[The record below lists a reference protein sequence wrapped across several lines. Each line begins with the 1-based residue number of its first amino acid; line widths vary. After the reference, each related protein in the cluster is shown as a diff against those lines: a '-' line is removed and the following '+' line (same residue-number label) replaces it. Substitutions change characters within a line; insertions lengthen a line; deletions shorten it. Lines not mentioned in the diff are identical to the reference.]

1 MKKIIKKILY
11 SFIIVCAL
19 FLGVLSIKA
28 LADPS
33 KYEVGYTFYVD
44 EDGYGASESA
54 TDKELKVEITGTN
67 AVSIGQVDAYTN
79 LGESGTYTIPSSV
92 ALDDHVY
99 NVTGLISNAF
109 RNNDV
114 LVKVTLPAGITK
126 IEEYAFS
133 SCAKLKEIIIPVGTT
148 TIGNSAFSNCSN
160 LATINMPGNIGSIG
174 NNAFEGCYA
183 LKAIDLPDSLSDI
196 GESAFESTG
205 LCSITIP
212 RNVQKVKKKT
222 FFTCNSLKN
231 IVISEG
237 VSIIEPY
244 AFGSCTTIEKI
255 IIEGP
260 VTSIGNH
267 AFDFTYNT
275 LNTITI
281 PTSVINWGEDI
292 FGSSPIYNLKNVVIY
307 SLEGT
312 VDLGQVNAILGKLKI
327 EGSGDIIKVIPSYTV
342 GSSIEHGSLSV
353 AATTSDAGI
362 NCQLTVTPDTGY
374 VIKNVSVNDTVD
386 NITITPDS
394 GSYSYFI
401 NPVSF
406 SISDESIK
414 TYTFS
419 ASFEPDPTKHSVS
432 ISPVTHGTATASP
445 TSAAFG
451 EEYTLK
457 ATPDDGYTF
466 KRWLV
471 IIEGE
476 PLSIPTNPMTF
487 TMGTSDVEIEAE
499 FEAIQ
504 HEVSFEKIGKG
515 EVSATPSNPGTDVV
529 VTLKA
534 TPEAGYTFEKWE
546 VVSGEVSLSST
557 TINPATF
564 IMGTSDVKI
573 KATFKA
579 IDYSVSVD
587 TIENG
592 TVEVDKT
599 TANIGDEVKLEAKPN
614 SGYKFVSWEAVPTVS
629 GQGSLSSTTDNPAT
643 YTMGASDVT
652 ISTTF
657 AKIPY
662 SVTLVQPENG
672 TISTDKASTTIG
684 EIVTLTATPATGYR
698 LKGWKVKDDTVTL
711 TPDTDTPTKATF
723 TMVAS
728 SVEITAE
735 FEKIPYTVTLVTPEN
750 GSIYTDKT
758 DNKATM
764 DEVVTLTATPVIGY
778 RLKEWKVTE
787 GGVTLSSY
795 TEASSTFTMVAADV
809 KIEAEFEKV
818 PYSITYVTP
827 ENGSISIDKTTATKG
842 ETVELTATPNSEYRF
857 GEWKV
862 VSGGVTLS
870 NEKDSTT
877 TFTMGTSNVEVKA
890 IFEAIPKYTVSFD
903 PMTNGSALAEPET
916 AKEGDTVSIT
926 ATPAEGY
933 KFDGWLVEAGGVE
946 LVDNTL
952 TSTTFTMKTSDVT
965 ISASFSLIPPDYYG
979 IYFETLENGT
989 AVAVPETATKGDSV
1003 KITATP
1009 AEGYKF
1015 VKWEVKEGG
1024 VSLSNSTAAE
1034 TTFTMGTANVRLNA
1048 IFEAIPYS
1056 VSFDTMTNGNAET
1069 DKTSATIGETV
1080 TITAKPANGYK
1091 FVKWEVVD
1099 GNVSLSNVT
1108 AKETTFKMRAEAV
1121 KVKAIFDAIPYS
1133 VSVDSVA
1140 NGTAKADITTA
1151 NKGETVTIT
1160 ATPADGYKFVKWD
1173 VEDGGVTLSNA
1184 EAAETTFTMG
1194 TENVKVKPVFEAIL
1208 YTVSFDGL
1216 ANGTATT
1223 DKASATKGETVK
1235 ITATPKTGYQFDGW
1249 TVKEGGVSFADE
1261 NATTTTFT
1269 MGTGNVKIGA
1279 TFSLIP
1285 PTYYGIYFDTFE
1297 NGTATADKTSA
1308 TKDETVTLTATPS
1321 KGYVF
1326 KEWKVV
1332 SGNVSLSSQTS
1343 AITTFTMGAENVKL
1357 KAVFEE
1363 KKVIFYTDLDGSN
1376 PSESP
1381 EGKALVF
1388 EKTDKG
1394 EVSVAAAD
1402 TGISGSVSIPD
1413 VVTGPEGDSY
1423 QVTSLADEAFW
1434 GCVNIVSI
1442 TLPDGLTTI
1451 GDEAFFSCER
1461 LSEIIIPSHVGDI
1474 GNNAFYSCV
1483 ALSYVKIPTSVT
1495 EINPYAFFG
1504 CTNLSKVVIYS
1515 VEGAKTKEA
1524 FDTTYKAL
1532 SAVLGSNNIYVLPYY
1547 QVDGNITGGSLKV
1560 TSSEKADFSLDCV
1573 LLATPDENYRID
1585 EVSVDKAPIKGTNGR
1600 YTYNL
1605 APVLY
1610 KNFGDSIATYTFSAK
1625 FSKIEEPPVIVPDT
1639 EDYLDELRA
1648 LLRNAINLGGK
1659 QTVTWNKGTSLPY
1672 DVMKLLEDNP
1682 DVTLKFNYSYQGVDY
1697 RVVLSGMYVKA
1708 DPKIPWYGPLYL
1720 YKYYGEVNVSTPNIK
1735 NPTATSHTYTVVKG
1749 DTLTGI
1755 AKRFNTTVHELVIIN
1770 NIKNPDLIRTRQ
1782 ILKY

>member
-1 MKKIIKKILY
+1 MKKTLKRIIY
-11 SFIIVCAL
+11 SFIIVSVL
-19 FLGVLSIKA
+19 VLGIRSIDS
-28 LADPS
+28 LAEYGPDD
-33 KYEVGYTFYVD
+33 VGYTFYTD
-44 EDGYGASESA
+44 ENGLGASESD
-54 TDKELKVEITGTN
+54 TDKKLKVVVTGINPKT
-67 AVSIGQVDAYTN
+67 VSIGQINAEIF
-79 LGESGTYTIPSSV
+79 LGNSGEYVLPSSV
-92 ALDDHVY
+92 TFDDAHVY
-99 NVTGLISNAF
+99 CVTEISANAF
-109 RNNDV
+109 KDNSS
-114 LVKVTLPAGITK
+114 LGKVSIPEGITQ
-126 IEEYAFS
+126 IDEYAFYGCKVLS
-133 SCAKLKEIIIPVGTT
+133 AINLPESLTDIDDYAFGGSGLTSVIIPKTVTFIGMGAFANIPNLKIAMFPDCATDLGEKVLGKT
-148 TIGNSAFSNCSN
+148 PVVEEVVIYPSGATLDLENVKTIYGELKLGVEGSKVKNIKLYPAYEVSDAIANGSLSVTPIISTDGIVCQLNAVPNSGYYVEDVLYNGFVLEAVNGSYSLALPSISYSPEFGGIN
-160 LATINMPGNIGSIG
+160 LATIVFSANF
-174 NNAFEGCYA
+174 AQEG
-183 LKAIDLPDSLSDI
+183 
-196 GESAFESTG
+196 
-205 LCSITIP
+205 
-212 RNVQKVKKKT
+212 KK
-222 FFTCNSLKN
+222 
-231 IVISEG
+231 
-237 VSIIEPY
+237 Y
-244 AFGSCTTIEKI
+244 
-255 IIEGP
+255 
-260 VTSIGNH
+260 
-267 AFDFTYNT
+267 
-275 LNTITI
+275 
-281 PTSVINWGEDI
+281 
-292 FGSSPIYNLKNVVIY
+292 
-307 SLEGT
+307 
-312 VDLGQVNAILGKLKI
+312 
-327 EGSGDIIKVIPSYTV
+327 
-342 GSSIEHGSLSV
+342 
-353 AATTSDAGI
+353 
-362 NCQLTVTPDTGY
+362 
-374 VIKNVSVNDTVD
+374 NVSFDTCE
-386 NITITPDS
+386 N
-394 GSYSYFI
+394 
-401 NPVSF
+401 
-406 SISDESIK
+406 
-414 TYTFS
+414 
-419 ASFEPDPTKHSVS
+419 
-432 ISPVTHGTATASP
+432 GTATASSY
-445 TSAAFG
+445 SAALN
-451 EEYTLK
+451 ENVTLS
-457 ATPDDGYTF
+457 AIPSAGYRF
-466 KRWLV
+466 KEWSIVSGR
-471 IIEGE
+471 GS
-476 PLSIPTNPMTF
+476 LSSTTNSETTY
-487 TMGTSDVEIEAE
+487 TMGTSNVKLKAVFEEIPYT
-499 FEAIQ
+499 
-504 HEVSFEKIGKG
+504 VSFDTLTNGTASADKTSAVKG
-515 EVSATPSNPGTDVV
+515 ATVTLTATPA
-529 VTLKA
+529 L
-534 TPEAGYTFEKWE
+534 GYEFEKWE
-546 VVSGEVSLSST
+546 VISGGVSLSST
-557 TINPATF
+557 TTNLATF
-564 IMGTSDVKI
+564 IMGASDVEI

-579 IDYSVSVD
+579 IDYSVSVG
-587 TIENG
+587 TIANG
-592 TVEVDKT
+592 TVEADKS
-599 TANIGDEVKLEAKPN
+599 TANIGDNVKLEAKPN
-614 SGYKFVSWEAVPTVS
+614 SGYEFVKWEVLPAVS
-629 GQGSLSSTTDNPAT
+629 GQGSISSLTDNPAT

-684 EIVTLTATPATGYR
+684 EIVTLTATPVTGYR
-698 LKGWKVKDDTVTL
+698 LKGWKVKDEIVTL
-711 TPDTDTPTKATF
+711 TPVTDAPTKATF
-723 TMVAS
+723 KMGS
-728 SVEITAE
+728 SDVEITAE

-750 GSIYTDKT
+750 GSIT
-758 DNKATM
+758 
-764 DEVVTLTATPVIGY
+764 
-778 RLKEWKVTE
+778 
-787 GGVTLSSY
+787 
-795 TEASSTFTMVAADV
+795 
-809 KIEAEFEKV
+809 
-818 PYSITYVTP
+818 
-827 ENGSISIDKTTATKG
+827 IDKTAATMG
-842 ETVELTATPNSEYRF
+842 ETVELTATPDSGYRLKK
-857 GEWKV
+857 WNV
-862 VSGGVTLS
+862 VSGGVSLEDETAL
-870 NEKDSTT
+870 KT
-877 TFTMGTSNVEVKA
+877 TFEMKTSNVQVEAVFEV
-890 IFEAIPKYTVSFD
+890 IPTYTVSFD
-903 PMTNGSALAEPET
+903 TPTNG
-916 AKEGDTVSIT
+916 TVSTDKASAPEGGIVTIT
-926 ATPAEGY
+926 ATPKTGY
-933 KFDGWLVEAGGVE
+933 QFDGWEVQAGGVILLNE
-946 LVDNTL
+946 KA

-989 AVAVPETATKGDSV
+989 AVADPETATKGDSV

-1080 TITAKPANGYK
+1080 TITAKPADGYK

-1108 AKETTFKMRAEAV
+1108 SKETTFKMRAEAV
-1121 KVKAIFDAIPYS
+1121 KVKAIFEAIPYS

-1160 ATPADGYKFVKWD
+1160 ATPADGYKFVKWE

-1332 SGNVSLSSQTS
+1332 SGNVSLSGQTS

-1560 TSSEKADFSLDCV
+1560 TSYEKADFSLDCV

-1720 YKYYGEVNVSTPNIK
+1720 YKYYGEVNVSIPNIK